1 VLTTYAKY
9 SSQVGYVQGMNFIC
23 GSLLYHCKEE
33 AAFWLFIMLMEDYD
47 LEEVY
52 SKGLPGLYKHSIMIE
67 KLLSTQKSL
76 EYVYEQLKAHQIK
89 IDMFATDWIFTLFSN
104 IIPIETMVH
113 IIIRA
118 SSMIDFSASHGLFSI
133 NSYFQF

>member
-1 VLTTYAKY
+1 
-9 SSQVGYVQGMNFIC
+9 MNFIC

-33 AAFWLFIMLMEDYD
+33 AAFWLFVMLMEDYD

-67 KLLSTQKSL
+67 NLLSTQKSL
-76 EYVYEQLKAHQIK
+76 EYVYEQLKVHQIK

-104 IIPIETMVH
+104 IIPIETMVYN
-113 IIIRA
+113 IIRVNF
-118 SSMIDFSASHGLFSI
+118 MIDFLVSRGPFSI
-133 NSYFQF
+133 NSYFLF